1 MHASSDFLPIITDPV
16 GMEVEIRTETP
27 DLETGEEITVFITP
41 SHNLG
46 KGYRAE
52 DIDVGTLTCNGTTAV
67 SARVRDNTLVA
78 NFSKQ
83 TLGNPSTAG
92 SVKFYV
98 SATFN
103 IGGLKNIVP
112 ADEAAFTVTLFA
124 EQKGKG
130 DGGSNAVPVAIE
142 GSDKVKIPER

>member
-1 MHASSDFLPIITDPV
+1 
-16 GMEVEIRTETP
+16 MEVEIRTETP

-67 SARVRDNTLVA
+67 SARARDNTLVA

-83 TLGNPSTAG
+83 ALGNPSTAG

-98 SATFN
+98 SGNFQYR
-103 IGGLKNIVP
+103 GFEKHRPG
-112 ADEAAFTVTLFA
+112 
-124 EQKGKG
+124 
-130 DGGSNAVPVAIE
+130 
-142 GSDKVKIPER
+142 R